1 MYYRV
6 YGYDD
11 AYNTV
16 VVNSD
21 GKTTT
26 KLYNKGAVIGNT
38 EDDKDQKDAGWVAY
52 NHDGAM
58 PSTFTGAPAGN
69 WHYATPSAESTAIYG
84 LDPKYG
90 NFFVQFKIVT
100 GPKSAQGAANG
111 PAKVVNKEYTLYLPE
126 KTLALNQEG
135 FYNFNGQD
143 LYQKFDGGYTTT
155 GVEDVFED
163 QIVEEGVDAE
173 PIFFN
178 LQGQRVV
185 NPEKGM
191 YIVVKGNKTYKV
203 MIK

>member
-1 MYYRV
+1 MKSYT
-6 YGYDD
+6 G
-11 AYNTV
+11 
-16 VVNSD
+16 SD
-21 GKTTT
+21 K
-26 KLYNKGAVIGNT
+26 
-38 EDDKDQKDAGWVAY
+38 
-52 NHDGAM
+52 
-58 PSTFTGAPAGN
+58 
-69 WHYATPSAESTAIYG
+69 WHYVTDEDNQYLGI
-84 LDPKYG
+84 DPKYG

-100 GPKSAQGAANG
+100 GPNNSQATNG
-111 PAKVVNKEYTLYLPE
+111 PAKVVDKEYTLYLPE

-143 LYQKFDGGYTTT
+143 IYQKFDGGYTTT
-155 GVEDVFED
+155 DVEDVFED